1 MKNQVA
7 RAVAV
12 FGIVILFTLA
22 VNASSSKKKVA
33 VIVGNNAPELEKFAA
48 SELSGYLEKLF
59 GIEAQPTTDP
69 AGTVDAIFLI
79 GSPASNPLIKT
90 FPKVSD
96 QGVVIQRVAGTTPT
110 LIVGGGSPKATMWAV
125 YELAERWGVHFLFD
139 RDAMP
144 PKSTFR
150 MPDLK
155 VTMEPSFRVRAH
167 GTTNVDFADSGEGW
181 GIKDYRRFIDQL
193 AKMKYNRINVGGYA
207 WQPYLQY
214 EVDGIKRQT
223 ATLWYGFH
231 YPITPDMPGRSA
243 FPANAKEF
251 WNPDLPLNGS
261 PDELLKAGIQLQHE
275 LIDYGKSRGMECVT
289 SATVSEYPKEF
300 APVLG
305 GSVPIHMMGQL
316 TTTPGP
322 DTKLDDPG
330 LHKLAAT
337 VVRATI
343 DTYPKVDRVNISI
356 NEWRQW
362 TDQYQRAWDALD
374 KKKYQIGEITTLDKV
389 LDASRHRAGYAWG
402 ANFSKADLEK
412 KASDEVKGDLASL
425 YFFDWLVR
433 DSGAVSGSKRPDMKF
448 VYWGFAEELFPI
460 LPKVLPP
467 NSELEVMPDN
477 FLTHLL
483 QRPQILK
490 TVSGGPIKPII
501 NLTMDDDNIGI
512 IPQMTTSSLQKVLK
526 ILRETRWEGFVA
538 RERFPGDHDT
548 ERAYLARAAWDP
560 NADPEQIASQQLK
573 AACGQRCGTELLTT
587 MHSIDDATLVWES
600 DDEHFSFPVPSLLM
614 KYWKAGPVPDYL
626 ERNRKNYE
634 RGWQAA
640 QRAVEASTPEGKSL
654 AEFWAKRM
662 EFSVKY
668 ITAVQ
673 FVRRAATAED
683 AHQPQQAVEEATK
696 ALASLREAIEAYA
709 VVARTQS
716 DRGSIAVA
724 VEYGYRPLEK
734 KISELKKIAA
744 TGASLNQGSSRPN

>member
-69 AGTVDAIFLI
+69 AVAVDAIFLI

-374 KKKYQIGEITTLDKV
+374 KKYQIGEITTLDKV